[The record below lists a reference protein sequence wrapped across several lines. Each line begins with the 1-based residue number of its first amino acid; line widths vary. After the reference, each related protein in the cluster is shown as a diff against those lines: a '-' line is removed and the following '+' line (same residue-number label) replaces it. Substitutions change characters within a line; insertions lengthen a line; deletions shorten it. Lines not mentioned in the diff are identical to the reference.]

1 MQEKRHRLL
10 VIEDHEE
17 WRDYLV
23 GCLQDTYEVIEAAD
37 GQEGWEKVLSVRP
50 DLIITDVKLPL
61 IDGIKL
67 SEKIKTDKRTRHLPV
82 ILLTALSSHDDQLR
96 GLSSG
101 ANDYLTKPFNF
112 DILIVKI
119 KNLLAVHNLLKQT
132 YSKRFTVLPAAVEV
146 KATHELFMS
155 SVMRF
160 LEENIAS
167 GNLNV
172 ANLSAHLGTS
182 RVSLYNRVLELT
194 GQSPIELITS
204 FKLDK
209 AAGEL
214 TNTNKALAQV
224 ARETGFATPHYFSKI
239 FKDKFGLLPSEYR
252 HAHQCRLL
260 RSWPGV

>member
-1 MQEKRHRLL
+1 MQEKHHRLL

-23 GCLQDTYEVIEAAD
+23 DCLQDTYEVIEATD
-37 GQEGWEKVLSVRP
+37 GQDGWGKVLSLHP
-50 DLIITDVKLPL
+50 DLIITDIKLPF

-132 YSKRFTVLPAAVEV
+132 YSKRFTVLPAAVKV
-146 KATHELFMS
+146 KNQESFMS
-155 SVMRF
+155 GVMRF
-160 LEENIAS
+160 MEENIAS

-194 GQSPIELITS
+194 GKSPIELITS

-214 TNTNKALAQV
+214 SNTNTALAQV

-252 HAHQCRLL
+252 HAHQKL
-260 RSWPGV
+260 